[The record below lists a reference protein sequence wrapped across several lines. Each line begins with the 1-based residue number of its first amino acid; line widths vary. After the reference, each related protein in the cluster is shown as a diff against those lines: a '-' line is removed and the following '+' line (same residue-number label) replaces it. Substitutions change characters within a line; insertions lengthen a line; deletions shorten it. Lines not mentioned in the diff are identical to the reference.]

1 MKAELITEAPSK
13 YFYLKYKDMEPIN
26 SVLLIDDDNI
36 FNFLNKKIIEYENF
50 ALKVSSH
57 VNPGKALEELRRL
70 SISGNGEFPE
80 MIFLDINMPV
90 MDGWEFLE
98 EFEKFPENVLEK
110 CKVFILS
117 SSIDPSDIEK
127 SKTYKT
133 VKDFFS
139 KPLSPEILHTLVS
152 QKATDLKKVSI
163 LTVTE
168 SNRINTK
175 ILSLPAA

>member
-1 MKAELITEAPSK
+1 MK
-13 YFYLKYKDMEPIN
+13 PIN

-50 ALKVSSH
+50 ARKVSSQ
-57 VNPGKALEELRRL
+57 VNPGKALEELRQL
-70 SISGNGEFPE
+70 YQSENEKFPE

-98 EFEKFPENVLEK
+98 EFEKFPENILEK

-117 SSIDPSDIEK
+117 SSIDPRDIEK

-133 VKDFFS
+133 VKDFIS

-152 QKATDLKKVSI
+152 TQADDLKKESI
-163 LTVTE
+163 LTEIE
-168 SNRINTK
+168 SDRINTK
-175 ILSLPAA
+175 NPFIQAA